1 MINQRRKPI
10 GVRVEVLHCGNV
22 GVDLAGD
29 ISDGMKLGAITGHTG
44 CRILIRTNDM
54 KVVTHGPKYRI
65 WVISS
70 QFGVH
75 FGPILRPF
83 GVHFGAIW
91 ESVSFPGGPKT

>member
-1 MINQRRKPI
+1 M
-10 GVRVEVLHCGNV
+10 EVLHCGNV

-70 QFGVH
+70 PLCVGLFCKLMLVQHLLVVLT
-75 FGPILRPF
+75 INRT
-83 GVHFGAIW
+83 
-91 ESVSFPGGPKT
+91 SFMKRGERGKI